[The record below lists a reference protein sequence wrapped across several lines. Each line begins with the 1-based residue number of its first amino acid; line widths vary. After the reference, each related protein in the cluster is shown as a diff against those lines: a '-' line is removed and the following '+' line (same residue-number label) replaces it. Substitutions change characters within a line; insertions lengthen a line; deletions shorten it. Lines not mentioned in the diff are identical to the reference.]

1 MYLVRIFGATL
12 VKKIT
17 FSVKSFPKLIID
29 VGIGYHLVFASE
41 SSFRSASFEFFSLVI
56 VG

>member
-1 MYLVRIFGATL
+1 M
-12 VKKIT
+12 KKIT